1 MLQFDGDTIEA
12 ALAAAANVL
21 GPNVQVAE
29 ARKVRKGG
37 VGGFFTQERYEIDA
51 FAGGDV
57 GAGAPAAAM
66 RAQAER
72 PRSLDQAFDQLLAD
86 VEATEMPKSPTTDP
100 TGLSQRA
107 RSAPAQTSPDQGW
120 ANSLN
125 DFLAEDPSVVALKGR
140 HFASPGEKP
149 TFVAADART
158 ETAHTPAAIAQA
170 YVDEPVAPRAD
181 PTALVAPDA
190 EARVRRAR
198 MAGGEPAWSAEALFA
213 MGVPKVICDAVAAA
227 CAITD
232 LEWMAA
238 LEAAIIAKTPPTAR
252 SNELLCTLGQGR
264 KAAVAMLR
272 AGVAGIPP
280 GILYI
285 DGNEVVA
292 TPTELALAVR
302 GLLPR

>member
-1 MLQFDGDTIEA
+1 MLQFDGDTIEE
-12 ALAAAANVL
+12 ALAAAAKVL

-37 VGGFFTQERYEIDA
+37 VGGFFAQERFEIDA
-51 FAGGDV
+51 FEGDV
-57 GAGAPAAAM
+57 APAAAAPQM
-66 RAQAER
+66 RAPVPR
-72 PRSLDQAFDQLLAD
+72 PRSLDQAFDQLLA
-86 VEATEMPKSPTTDP
+86 EIEETEMP
-100 TGLSQRA
+100 Q
-107 RSAPAQTSPDQGW
+107 APATNTHWTS
-120 ANSLN
+120 SLN
-125 DFLAEDPSVVALKGR
+125 QFLDEEASAAPLVGR
-140 HFASPGEKP
+140 HFAAPGQKP
-149 TFVAADART
+149 NTVAAEART
-158 ETAHTPAAIAQA
+158 QTATTPSSIAQA
-170 YVDEPVAPRAD
+170 YVEEPVAPKTD

-190 EARVRRAR
+190 DARVRRAR
-198 MAGGEPAWSAEALFA
+198 LGGGEPNWSEEALFA

-264 KAAVAMLR
+264 KAAIAMLR

>member
-1 MLQFDGDTIEA
+1 MSKPTLQFDGDTIEA

-37 VGGFFTQERYEIDA
+37 VGGFFAQERYEIDA
-51 FAGGDV
+51 FAGDAPV
-57 GAGAPAAAM
+57 NTPAATPAM
-66 RAQAER
+66 PRAAM
-72 PRSLDQAFDQLLAD
+72 PRAASIEDAFDQLLAE
-86 VEATEMPKSPTTDP
+86 VEATEMPKSPATNTN
-100 TGLSQRA
+100 
-107 RSAPAQTSPDQGW
+107 W
-120 ANSLN
+120 AASLEE
-125 DFLAEDPSVVALKGR
+125 FLAEEDPSKVQLKGR
-140 HFASPGEKP
+140 HFAAPGEKP
-149 TFVAADART
+149 SFVAADART
-158 ETAHTPAAIAQA
+158 ETAATPAAIAA
-170 YVDEPVAPRAD
+170 AFVEEPVAPRTD

-190 EARVRRAR
+190 DARVRRAR
-198 MAGGEPAWSAEALFA
+198 LSGGEPAWSADALFA
-213 MGVPKVICDAVAAA
+213 MGVPKVICDQVAAA

-238 LEAAIIAKTPPTAR
+238 LEAAIIAKTPPTAK
-252 SNELLCTLGQGR
+252 SNELLCTLGQGP
-264 KAAVAMLR
+264 KAAIAMLR

-302 GLLPR
+302 ALLPR

>member
-1 MLQFDGDTIEA
+1 MLQFDGDTIEE
-12 ALAAAANVL
+12 ALAAAAKVL

-37 VGGFFTQERYEIDA
+37 VGGFFAQERFEIDA
-51 FAGGDV
+51 FEGDV
-57 GAGAPAAAM
+57 APAAAAPQM
-66 RAQAER
+66 RAPVPR
-72 PRSLDQAFDQLLAD
+72 PRSLDQAFDQLLA
-86 VEATEMPKSPTTDP
+86 EIEETEMP
-100 TGLSQRA
+100 Q
-107 RSAPAQTSPDQGW
+107 APATNTHWTS
-120 ANSLN
+120 SLN
-125 DFLAEDPSVVALKGR
+125 QFLDEEASAAPLVGR
-140 HFASPGEKP
+140 HFAAPGQKP
-149 TFVAADART
+149 NAVAAEART
-158 ETAHTPAAIAQA
+158 QTATTPSSIAQA
-170 YVDEPVAPRAD
+170 YVEEPVAPKTD

-190 EARVRRAR
+190 DARVRRAR
-198 MAGGEPAWSAEALFA
+198 LGGGEPNWSEEALFA

-264 KAAVAMLR
+264 KAAIAMLR

>member
-1 MLQFDGDTIEA
+1 MSKPTLQFDGDTIEA
-12 ALAAAANVL
+12 ALAAAAKVL

-37 VGGFFTQERYEIDA
+37 VGGFFTQERFEIDA
-51 FAGGDV
+51 FEGD
-57 GAGAPAAAM
+57 AASPPPQERMATP
-66 RAQAER
+66 R
-72 PRSLDQAFDQLLAD
+72 PRSLDQAFDQLLA
-86 VEATEMPKSPTTDP
+86 EIEETEMP
-100 TGLSQRA
+100 Q
-107 RSAPAQTSPDQGW
+107 APATNTHW
-120 ANSLN
+120 TNSL
-125 DFLAEDPSVVALKGR
+125 DSFLDEDASAAPLVGR
-140 HFASPGEKP
+140 HFAAPGEKP
-149 TFVAADART
+149 NAVAADART
-158 ETAHTPAAIAQA
+158 VTATTPSSIAAAF
-170 YVDEPVAPRAD
+170 VDEPVAPKTD

-198 MAGGEPAWSAEALFA
+198 MGGGEPAWSEEALFA
-213 MGVPKVICDAVAAA
+213 MGVPKVICDAVANA

-238 LEAAIIAKTPPTAR
+238 LEAAIIAKTPPTAK

-264 KAAVAMLR
+264 KAAIAMLR

-302 GLLPR
+302 ALLPR

>member
-1 MLQFDGDTIEA
+1 MSKPTLQFDGDTIEA
-12 ALAAAANVL
+12 ALAAAAKVL

-37 VGGFFTQERYEIDA
+37 VGGFFTQERFEIDA
-51 FAGGDV
+51 FEGEVAEPDFARNSTEGSV
-57 GAGAPAAAM
+57 PM
-66 RAQAER
+66 RAKSK
-72 PRSLDQAFDQLLAD
+72 PRSLDQAFDQLLA
-86 VEATEMPKSPTTDP
+86 EIEETEMP
-100 TGLSQRA
+100 Q
-107 RSAPAQTSPDQGW
+107 APATNTHWTS
-120 ANSLN
+120 SL
-125 DFLAEDPSVVALKGR
+125 DSFLDEDASAAPLVGR
-140 HFASPGEKP
+140 HFAAPGEKP
-149 TFVAADART
+149 NAVAADART
-158 ETAHTPAAIAQA
+158 VTATTPSSIAAAF
-170 YVDEPVAPRAD
+170 VDEPVAPKTD

-190 EARVRRAR
+190 DARVRRAR
-198 MAGGEPAWSAEALFA
+198 MGGGEPAWSEEALFA
-213 MGVPKVICDAVAAA
+213 MGVPKVICDAVANA

-238 LEAAIIAKTPPTAR
+238 LEAAIIAKTPPTAK

-264 KAAVAMLR
+264 KAAIAMLR

-302 GLLPR
+302 ALLPR